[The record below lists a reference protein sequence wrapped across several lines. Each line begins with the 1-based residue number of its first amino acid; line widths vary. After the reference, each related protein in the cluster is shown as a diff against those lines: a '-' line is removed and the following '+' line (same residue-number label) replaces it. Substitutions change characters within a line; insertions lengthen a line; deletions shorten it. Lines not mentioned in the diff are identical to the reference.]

1 MDTWT
6 VIILL
11 HYFLLASSVRSAPV
25 GSLSSLPPAFRET
38 AVEAKT
44 LGEKILK
51 DIPAAHG
58 ATVNVF
64 SLDSS
69 SQTSNLQMMAASMGI
84 PSSPVLKALSE
95 HFTLDMC
102 VSRMLAGVQ
111 MYQNLLEVLSSRVK
125 GLEDLKVDLRDLL
138 NHVDKLKEVAQL
150 GSDVS
155 DQNPVS
161 DLASH
166 LQDNYSIQVAVHVTL
181 TQLRSFCH
189 DLNRTFRV
197 LTTYRP

>member
-11 HYFLLASSVRSAPV
+11 HCFLFTSFVQSAPV
-25 GSLSSLPPAFRET
+25 GLPSNLPPAFRET

-44 LGEKILK
+44 LGEKILR
-51 DIPAAHG
+51 DISAAHA
-58 ATVNVF
+58 ATVKDF
-64 SLDSS
+64 SLESS
-69 SQTSNLQMMAASMGI
+69 TSNLQIMAASMGI

-95 HFTLDMC
+95 HFTLDVC

-111 MYQNLLEVLSSRVK
+111 MYQNLLEVLSSK
-125 GLEDLKVDLRDLL
+125 ASGLEDLRADLRDLL
-138 NHVDKLKEVAQL
+138 NHINKLKEAAQL
-150 GSDVS
+150 AADGSA
-155 DQNPVS
+155 QNPGP

-166 LQDNYSIQVAVHVTL
+166 LQDSYSVQVALHLTL
-181 TQLRSFCH
+181 TQLRSFGH

-197 LTTYRP
+197 LSTCRP

>member
-6 VIILL
+6 VTILL
-11 HYFLLASSVRSAPV
+11 HYLLCASLVQSAPV
-25 GSLSSLPPAFRET
+25 GLPSNLPPAFRET

-44 LGEKILK
+44 LSEKILK
-51 DIPAAHG
+51 DISAAHT
-58 ATVNVF
+58 ATVKDF

-69 SQTSNLQMMAASMGI
+69 SQMSNLQMMAVSMGI
-84 PSSPVLKALSE
+84 PSSPVLKVLSE

-111 MYQNLLEVLSSRVK
+111 MYQNLLEVLSSRAS
-125 GLEDLKVDLRDLL
+125 GLEDLKADLRDLL
-138 NHVDKLKEVAQL
+138 NHINKLTEAQL
-150 GSDVS
+150 GADYS
-155 DQNPVS
+155 DQNPIS
-161 DLASH
+161 DLDSH
-166 LQDNYSIQVAVHVTL
+166 LQDSYSVQVAVHMTL

-197 LTTYRP
+197 LITYRP